1 MITHLKTH
9 GMKEGQKLMK
19 VHCISSERGTEIV
32 MMMMMMIIKMFLL
45 MYF

>member
-1 MITHLKTH
+1 
-9 GMKEGQKLMK
+9 MKEGQKLMK

-32 MMMMMMIIKMFLL
+32 MMMMMMMMIIKMFLL